1 LSENEFSVRAAHRRG
16 LFYGSN
22 PGNRDGF
29 PKKKYLHVIRVVTS
43 EKNVGAHK
51 NSERTRKACRGKYIA
66 FCEGD
71 DYWQDSYKLKKQ
83 VDYLE
88 DHPECG
94 LVYSSYDVH
103 HCKHN
108 KTIKDFIRH
117 RKWHITENP
126 KLSDWF
132 GNIKPVGG
140 SRVGILTGTVIV
152 RRNLYEQIIESD
164 PYLYNNEKFLMGSNV
179 GGNDEYYFGSLYP
192 GVHVDISDNGR
203 KCHAK

>member
-1 LSENEFSVRAAHRRG
+1 LWKSAIRPFLAKTPLVSVKMMTYNHEPYITQAIEG
-16 LFYGSN
+16 ILCQKTS
-22 PGNRDGF
+22 F
-29 PKKKYLHVIRVVTS
+29 PFELVIGEDCSTDRTLEIVMDFQKKYPHVIRVVTS

-51 NSERTRKACRGKYIA
+51 NSERTRKACRVKYIA

-108 KTIKDFIRH
+108 
-117 RKWHITENP
+117 
-126 KLSDWF
+126 
-132 GNIKPVGG
+132 
-140 SRVGILTGTVIV
+140 
-152 RRNLYEQIIESD
+152 
-164 PYLYNNEKFLMGSNV
+164 
-179 GGNDEYYFGSLYP
+179 
-192 GVHVDISDNGR
+192 
-203 KCHAK
+203 